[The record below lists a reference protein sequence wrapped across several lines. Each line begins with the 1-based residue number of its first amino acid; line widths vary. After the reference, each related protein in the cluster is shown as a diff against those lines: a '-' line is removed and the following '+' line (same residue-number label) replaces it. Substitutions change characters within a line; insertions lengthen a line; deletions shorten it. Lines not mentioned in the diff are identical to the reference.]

1 MKNYNNFYNSNSTHL
16 NRGNGQGPEEKHDED
31 HEEFSYPFQSEVEK
45 RVTLAGFLNEDIG
58 TGDITSNLLIPED
71 ATSKGTIVCKNTG
84 NNIIVSGLSEAK
96 IIFDICGCEATL
108 LVEDGSKITKGTDVL
123 AVKGSSRSILKGER
137 TALNLLMRMSGI
149 STQTNQFIDKLGG
162 LSKTVRISSTRKTV
176 PGLRYFDKK
185 AVVIGGGISHRI
197 RLDQLILIKDNHI
210 AVVGSVKKAIEM
222 AKSVYGDKRKIECEV
237 NDFNGIVEAIKSG
250 ADIVMLD
257 NFKPEEVKESLNRI
271 RKLGLRNKIIIEVS
285 GGINLD
291 NIYEYAAAKPDV
303 ISIGSLTHS
312 VQAIDFSLEIPG

>member
-1 MKNYNNFYNSNSTHL
+1 LKNYNNFYNSNSTHL
-16 NRGNGQGPEEKHDED
+16 NQGNGQGPEENQAED
-31 HEEFSYPFQSEVEK
+31 HKEFSYPFQSEVEK
-45 RVTLAGFLNEDIG
+45 RATLVGLLNEDIG

-71 ATSKGTIVCKNTG
+71 TTSKGTIVCKNIG
-84 NNIIVSGLSEAK
+84 NNITVSGLSEAK
-96 IIFDICGCEATL
+96 IIFNICGCEATL
-108 LVEDGSKITKGTDVL
+108 LVEDGSKIAKGMDVL
-123 AVKGSSRSILKGER
+123 AVEGSSRSILKGER

-149 STQTNQFIDKLGG
+149 STLTNHFIEKLGE

-185 AVVIGGGISHRI
+185 AVVMGGGISHRV

-210 AVVGSVKKAIEM
+210 AVVGSVKKAIEK

-237 NDFNGIVEAIKSG
+237 NDFGGIVEAIKSG

-257 NFKPEEVKESLNRI
+257 NFKPKDVKDSLDRI
-271 RKLGLRNKIIIEVS
+271 RKLGLRDKIVIEVS

-291 NIYEYAAAKPDV
+291 NIYDYAIAKPDV

-312 VQAIDFSLEIPG
+312 VQAIDFSLEIPM

>member
-1 MKNYNNFYNSNSTHL
+1 MKNYNNFYNSNFRVL
-16 NRGNGQGPEEKHDED
+16 DQAQDQQEEQEHGD
-31 HEEFSYPFQSEVEK
+31 PFQSEIEK
-45 RVTLAGFLNEDIG
+45 RATLVGFLNEDIG
-58 TGDITSNLLIPED
+58 TGDITSNLLIPEE
-71 ATSKGTIVCKNTG
+71 AISKGTIVCKDTG
-84 NNIIVSGLSEAK
+84 KSIIVSGLLEAK
-96 IIFDICGCEATL
+96 IIFDICGCEAIPS
-108 LVEDGSKITKGTDVL
+108 VDDGAKIAKGTDVL
-123 AVKGSSRSILKGER
+123 TVQGSSRSILKGER

-149 STQTNQFIDKLGG
+149 STRTNQFIEKLGG

-185 AVVIGGGISHRI
+185 AVVIGGGISHRV

-210 AVVGSVKKAIEM
+210 AVVGTVKKAIEK
-222 AKSVYGDKRKIECEV
+222 ARSVYGNKRKIECEV
-237 NDFNGIVEAIKSG
+237 NDFSGIVEAIRSG

-257 NFKPEEVKESLNRI
+257 NFKPEEVKESLDKV
-271 RKLGLRNKIIIEVS
+271 RKLGLRDKIIIEVS

-291 NIYEYAAAKPDV
+291 NIYDYAIAKPDV

>member
-1 MKNYNNFYNSNSTHL
+1 LKNYNNFFYNSNPSDL
-16 NRGNGQGPEEKHDED
+16 NRKQDE
-31 HEEFSYPFQSEVEK
+31 HAQPFKSEIERRTALV
-45 RVTLAGFLNEDIG
+45 GFLKEDIG
-58 TGDITSNLLIPED
+58 TGDITSNLLIPEGT
-71 ATSKGTIVCKNTG
+71 TSKGTIICKDAGKST
-84 NNIIVSGLSEAK
+84 IVSGLSEAK

-108 LVEDGSKITKGTDVL
+108 LVEDGAKVSKGTDVL
-123 AVKGSSRSILKGER
+123 SVQGPSRSILKGER

-149 STQTNQFIDKLGG
+149 STRTNQFIEKLGE

-185 AVVIGGGISHRI
+185 AVVIGGGISHRV

-210 AVVGSVKKAIEM
+210 AIVGSVKKAIEM
-222 AKSVYGDKRKIECEV
+222 ARSVYGDKRKIECEV
-237 NDFNGIVEAIKSG
+237 VDFSGIVEAIKSG

-257 NFKPEEVKESLNRI
+257 NFKPEEVKESLDKI
-271 RKLGLRNKIIIEVS
+271 RKLGLRDNIIIEIS
-285 GGINLD
+285 GGINFD
-291 NIYEYAAAKPDV
+291 NIYDYAISRPDV

>member
-1 MKNYNNFYNSNSTHL
+1 MKNYNNFYNSNSNHK
-16 NRGNGQGPEEKHDED
+16 NRGNGQGPEDAQAED
-31 HEEFSYPFQSEVEK
+31 RKEFSYPFQSEVEK
-45 RVTLAGFLNEDIG
+45 RATLVGFLNEDIG

-71 ATSKGTIVCKNTG
+71 TTSKGTIVCKNTG

-108 LVEDGSKITKGTDVL
+108 LVEDGSKIAKGTDVL
-123 AVKGSSRSILKGER
+123 TIQGSSRSILKGER

-149 STQTNQFIDKLGG
+149 STRTNQFIEKLGEM
-162 LSKTVRISSTRKTV
+162 SKTVRISSTRKTV

-185 AVVIGGGISHRI
+185 AVVIGGGISHRV

-210 AVVGSVKKAIEM
+210 AVVGSVKKAIEI

-237 NDFNGIVEAIKSG
+237 NDFGGIVEAIKSG

-257 NFKPEEVKESLNRI
+257 NFKPHEVKDSLDRI
-271 RKLGLRNKIIIEVS
+271 RVLGLRDKIIIEVS

-291 NIYEYAAAKPDV
+291 NIYDYAIAKPDV

-312 VQAIDFSLEIPG
+312 VQAIDFSLEIPV

>member
-1 MKNYNNFYNSNSTHL
+1 MKNYNNFFYNSNPSDL
-16 NRGNGQGPEEKHDED
+16 NRKQEEQDE
-31 HEEFSYPFQSEVEK
+31 HAQPFKSEIERRTALV
-45 RVTLAGFLNEDIG
+45 GFLKEDIG
-58 TGDITSNLLIPED
+58 TGDITSNLLIPEGT
-71 ATSKGTIVCKNTG
+71 TSKGTIICKDAGKST
-84 NNIIVSGLSEAK
+84 IVSGLSEAK

-108 LVEDGSKITKGTDVL
+108 LVEDGAKVAKGTDVL
-123 AVKGSSRSILKGER
+123 SVQGSSRSILKGER

-149 STQTNQFIDKLGG
+149 STRTNQFIEKLGE

-185 AVVIGGGISHRI
+185 AVVIGGGISHRV

-210 AVVGSVKKAIEM
+210 AIVGSVKKAIEM
-222 AKSVYGDKRKIECEV
+222 ARSVYGDKRKIECEV
-237 NDFNGIVEAIKSG
+237 VDFSGIVEAIKSG

-257 NFKPEEVKESLNRI
+257 NFKPEEVKESLDKI
-271 RKLGLRNKIIIEVS
+271 RKLGLRDNIIIEIS
-285 GGINLD
+285 GGINFD
-291 NIYEYAAAKPDV
+291 NIYDYAISRPDV